1 MARDTGKKSKPRW
14 RLWLGITAV
23 AAGGVSTAVAGLQ
36 VRDFALSSP
45 RFMLSRN
52 HPASLTVEGL
62 RYTPRG
68 KVQRVF
74 ASDFSHSIFAIPLAE
89 RRRRLLAI
97 DWVEDASVSRV
108 WPDRVVVR
116 IRERK
121 PVAFVW
127 ARSGILLIDAGGVL
141 LDPPAQSQ
149 FTFPVLRGVREDE
162 PESRRRDRVSAF
174 LELQQA
180 MGELAKDISEVNV
193 SDPANLRIVAHVE
206 TRALELIVGDDHF
219 ARRYRNF
226 LNHYPEIKRRSP
238 EVAAFDLRL
247 DDRITA
253 TTRD

>member
-1 MARDTGKKSKPRW
+1 
-14 RLWLGITAV
+14 
-23 AAGGVSTAVAGLQ
+23 
-36 VRDFALSSP
+36 
-45 RFMLSRN
+45 
-52 HPASLTVEGL
+52 
-62 RYTPRG
+62 
-68 KVQRVF
+68 
-74 ASDFSHSIFAIPLAE
+74 
-89 RRRRLLAI
+89 
-97 DWVEDASVSRV
+97 
-108 WPDRVVVR
+108 
-116 IRERK
+116 
-121 PVAFVW
+121 
-127 ARSGILLIDAGGVL
+127 
-141 LDPPAQSQ
+141 
-149 FTFPVLRGVREDE
+149 
-162 PESRRRDRVSAF
+162 VSAF